1 MLLYL
6 LLLAQICATAKLS
19 QRANY
24 ALKGTV
30 WIPPCQLVRELRK
43 TAEAVNTKL
52 TSHMIASDT
61 LDLLIAKITLYS
73 EKQPLTKEATT
84 LRAVSAAAAVEKQ
97 AASSYTKQNL
107 KAALDAT
114 AYTSELSGAIT
125 AAVDTLYHAAGTTN
139 YCLGDKAGTGDGKAQ
154 VAATQCQAP
163 GIVQHEGNGIIDSTI
178 VNANGFP
185 KITGATTTAGRG
197 TASQCGFFETKTGV
211 TANPGILIGG
221 NARAQLAFGLIKAT
235 TATNPIGDSLTN
247 IKQGEHSTDTTFFQ
261 RVHTAAQT
269 AINLR
274 IATATK
280 IDEATIKRLAT
291 SNAAMEALKKILSA
305 RESKKP
311 KDFDGQTETLKT
323 TWFGDDGAKAWQAW
337 EKAKDDKVINPTT
350 AAEDDTTIESIT
362 NVGDIYG
369 LLAHYAEL
377 RNSKFLQTVSPGKRC
392 KESEESS
399 NNKNKDN
406 CGKNSIRKDCTGE
419 TGCEFDETKTP
430 KCFPKPEEKTEKTEK
445 KDRENGKTT
454 STNTTG
460 SNSFV
465 INKAPI
471 FLAFLVL

>member
-6 LLLAQICATAKLS
+6 LLLTQICATAKL
-19 QRANY
+19 AHATNY

-30 WIPPCQLVRELRK
+30 WIPQCQLVQELRK
-43 TAEAVNTKL
+43 TGKALSTKL
-52 TSHMIASDT
+52 ATHMIASDT
-61 LDLLIAKITLYS
+61 LDLLIAKITLYN
-73 EKQPLTKEATT
+73 EKNALTKEPAT
-84 LRAVSAAAAVEKQ
+84 LRAISAAAAAEKKTRNT
-97 AASSYTKQNL
+97 YTQQNL

-125 AAVDTLYHAAGTTN
+125 SAVNTLYHAAGASN
-139 YCLGDKAGTGDGKAQ
+139 YCLGDAAGTGDGRPQ
-154 VAATQCQAP
+154 VAATQCQELDIP
-163 GIVQHEGNGIIDSTI
+163 RHEGDGVIRSSI
-178 VNANGFP
+178 VNDNGFP
-185 KITGATTTAGRG
+185 TITGATGNNGRG
-197 TASQCGFFETKTGV
+197 TTGKCGFFETTTNV
-211 TANPGILIGG
+211 ASAPGILIS
-221 NARAQLAFGLIKAT
+221 APAKAQLAFGLIGAT
-235 TATNPIGDSLTN
+235 TTQQPIGDSLTN
-247 IKQGEHSTDTTFFQ
+247 IKQEHSTDTTFFQ
-261 RVHTAAQT
+261 RVHTATQA

-377 RNSKFLQTVSPGKRC
+377 RNSKFLQTISPGKRC
-392 KESEESS
+392 NESGESS

-406 CGKNSIRKDCTGE
+406 CGKHSTRKDCTGE

-430 KCFPKPEEKTEKTEK
+430 KCFPDPEAKTDK

-465 INKAPI
+465 IKKAPI
-471 FLAFLVL
+471 FLAVLVL